1 MFEAAGVIVSVSE
14 SFKSAI
20 EDKLLAGSVQ
30 EAAGAV
36 VPASETV
43 FGVGLTVVAHSSSGL
58 FEREL
63 SAVGFVVCWILTGL
77 DGLVHS
83 LLLRFGDSCWLGCLK
98 LCLYQRPTI
107 HHQSH
112 SNLQW
117 RMSC

>member
-1 MFEAAGVIVSVSE
+1 MAFSSSGFWQLLAGSLLRLEAAAVIVSVSETDHSSSE

-83 LLLRFGDSCWLGCLK
+83 
-98 LCLYQRPTI
+98 
-107 HHQSH
+107 
-112 SNLQW
+112 
-117 RMSC
+117 

>member
-1 MFEAAGVIVSVSE
+1 MFEAVSVSETNHSSSE

-58 FEREL
+58 FER
-63 SAVGFVVCWILTGL
+63 
-77 DGLVHS
+77 
-83 LLLRFGDSCWLGCLK
+83 
-98 LCLYQRPTI
+98 
-107 HHQSH
+107 
-112 SNLQW
+112 
-117 RMSC
+117 

>member
-1 MFEAAGVIVSVSE
+1 MAGMFEAAGVIVSVSETDHTSSE

-43 FGVGLTVVAHSSSGL
+43 FGVGLTVKTVVAHSSSGL

-83 LLLRFGDSCWLGCLK
+83 LFF
-98 LCLYQRPTI
+98 
-107 HHQSH
+107 
-112 SNLQW
+112 
-117 RMSC
+117 